1 MSQSTIHYQIISTDR
16 QWEIDIP
23 TPVLETGEGH
33 CSGCLHEG
41 APNDIANC
49 RVYINL
55 CRYAE
60 KLSELASF
68 DEIDA
73 RVTLPGNIQTQATT
87 SAQQVLSSLA
97 GLVIAATQGCDITK
111 VLRPMVLFHRPFAS
125 FDESVYRSLANAALL
140 VAVASN
146 QTHLREFTHKNYR
159 AIQQLNKALVK
170 HLQTEHADWEA
181 LINALVNLDLFVKTI
196 LFNTDHEFPDLDFIE
211 WFRHA

>member
-1 MSQSTIHYQIISTDR
+1 MSQSTIHYQLISTDR

-23 TPVLETGEGH
+23 TPVLQADEGH
-33 CSGCLHEG
+33 CSGCIKAG
-41 APNDIANC
+41 TPDAFATC

-55 CRYAE
+55 CHYAE

-68 DEIDA
+68 DEIEA

-125 FDESVYRSLANAALL
+125 FDESIYRSLANAALL
-140 VAVASN
+140 VAVASDKT
-146 QTHLREFTHKNYR
+146 QLQGFTRNRYES
-159 AIQQLNKALVK
+159 IQQLNKGLVK
-170 HLQTEHADWEA
+170 HLQTEHPDWEA

-196 LFNTDHEFPDLDFIE
+196 LFNIDHEFPDLEFIE
-211 WFRHA
+211 WFRYA